1 MIVIGGLVI
10 GALLGSYKAQ
20 KRGGGLADILQ
31 YAAVYGIILGLAGML
46 LTLMVHRLAV

>member
-10 GALLGSYKAQ
+10 GALLGGYKAR
-20 KRGGGLADILQ
+20 KRGGGLGDILQ
-31 YAAVYGIILGLAGML
+31 YAAAYGIILGLAGML